1 MSNLRAL
8 LLGAPLL
15 LLGLAVGLAVGPVS
29 LEAGALLRFDT
40 TDAAVFWQLRLPRV
54 LLAACCGALLAL
66 TGAATQTLFRN
77 PLADPSL
84 IGVSAGAAL
93 ATVTAV
99 VLGGSLLSSS
109 ALLASVG
116 LPLVSFMGGVAA
128 TLLVI
133 HMAAQYQGI
142 SMTALLLIGLAINAI
157 AGAIVGA
164 LKYIADAQA
173 LRDASFWLMGRF
185 SEASWWQVVVLVSVL
200 LLSLWLLQRRA
211 AAMNLWLLG
220 REEAQTLGVD
230 IKTLRW
236 LLIICACVGVGVV
249 VAFAG
254 LIGFVGLM
262 VPHLVRLWS
271 GPDNRRLLPQ
281 SALVGALLMVL
292 ADALSRALISPS
304 ELPVGILTALA
315 GGPFFLLL
323 IHLRYREVGHA

>member
-8 LLGAPLL
+8 YTMVPTLL
-15 LLGLAVGLAVGPVS
+15 LALVIGIGVGPVS
-29 LEAGALLRFDT
+29 LDSSALFDFGS

-54 LLAACCGALLAL
+54 LLAALCGALLAL

-93 ATVTAV
+93 ATVSLV
-99 VLGGSLLSSS
+99 VLGGALLSAS
-109 ALLASVG
+109 ALLTSLLLPVASF
-116 LPLVSFMGGVAA
+116 LGGVLA
-128 TLLVI
+128 TLLVTR
-133 HMAAQYQGI
+133 MAAQYSGI

-157 AGAIVGA
+157 AGAAVGA
-164 LKYIADAQA
+164 LKYVADAQA

-185 SEASWWQVVVLVSVL
+185 SEASWWQVWMLLLVL
-200 LLSLWLLQRRA
+200 LLSLTLLQRKA

-220 REEAQTLGVD
+220 RDEAQLLGVD
-230 IKTLRW
+230 VNALRW
-236 LLIICACVGVGVV
+236 LLVLVASVGVGVV

-262 VPHLVRLWS
+262 IPHIVRMIS

-281 SALVGALLMVL
+281 SALIGALLMVL
-292 ADALSRALISPS
+292 ADALSRTLISPS

-323 IHLRYREVGHA
+323 IHLRYREAGGA

>member
-8 LLGAPLL
+8 YMMVPTLL
-15 LLGLAVGLAVGPVS
+15 LALVIGVGVGPVS
-29 LEAGALLRFDT
+29 VDSSALLDFGS

-54 LLAACCGALLAL
+54 LLAALCGALLAL

-93 ATVTAV
+93 ATVSLV
-99 VLGGSLLSSS
+99 VLGGALLSAS
-109 ALLASVG
+109 ALLTSLL
-116 LPLVSFMGGVAA
+116 LPLASFLGGVLA
-128 TLLVI
+128 TLLVTR
-133 HMAAQYQGI
+133 MAAQYSGI

-157 AGAIVGA
+157 AGAALGA
-164 LKYIADAQA
+164 LKYVADAQA

-185 SEASWWQVVVLVSVL
+185 SEASWWQVWMLLLVL
-200 LLSLWLLQRRA
+200 LFSLTLLQRKA

-220 REEAQTLGVD
+220 RDEAQLLGVD
-230 IKTLRW
+230 VNALRW
-236 LLIICACVGVGVV
+236 LLILVASVGVGVV

-262 VPHLVRLWS
+262 IPHIVRMIS

-281 SALVGALLMVL
+281 SALIGALLMVL
-292 ADALSRALISPS
+292 ADALSRTLISPS

-323 IHLRYREVGHA
+323 IHLRYREAGGA

>member
-1 MSNLRAL
+1 MSNPEAL
-8 LLGAPLL
+8 LFSIPALVLAV
-15 LLGLAVGLAVGPVS
+15 LLGLWVGPVS
-29 LEAGALLRFDT
+29 LDISAAFESGS
-40 TDAAVFWQLRLPRV
+40 TDAAVLWQLRLPRV
-54 LLAACCGALLAL
+54 LLAGLCGALLAL

-84 IGVSAGAAL
+84 IGVSAGAGL
-93 ATVTAV
+93 ATVSVV
-99 VLGGSLLSSS
+99 VLGGSLLAGS
-109 ALLASVG
+109 ALLSILG
-116 LPLVSFMGGVAA
+116 LPLISFAGGVLA
-128 TLLVI
+128 TLLVTR
-133 HMAAQYQGI
+133 MAAQYRAI
-142 SMTALLLIGLAINAI
+142 SMTALLLIGLAVNAI
-157 AGAIVGA
+157 AGAMIGA

-173 LRDASFWLMGRF
+173 LRDASFWMMGRF
-185 SEASWWQVVVLVSVL
+185 SEANWWQVALLMLVLLVSL
-200 LLSLWLLQRRA
+200 RLLQGRA

-220 REEAQTLGVD
+220 REEAQLLGVD
-230 IKTLRW
+230 VRALRW
-236 LLIICACVGVGVV
+236 LLILCASVGVGVV

-271 GPDNRRLLPQ
+271 GPDNRLLLPQ

-323 IHLRYREVGHA
+323 IHLRYREAGNA

>member
-1 MSNLRAL
+1 MSNRSVL
-8 LLGAPLL
+8 LPGGVILL
-15 LLGLAVGLAVGPVS
+15 VLTLIGLSVGPVQLQLS
-29 LEAGALLRFDT
+29 QLFVSDS
-40 TDAAVFWQLRLPRV
+40 TDAAVLWELRMPRV
-54 LLAACCGALLAL
+54 LLAALSGALLAI

-93 ATVTAV
+93 ATVGVV
-99 VLGGSLLSSS
+99 VLGGTLLTSHVV
-109 ALLASVG
+109 LASVG
-116 LPLVSFMGGVAA
+116 LPVASFIGGMLT
-128 TLLVI
+128 TLLVMR
-133 HMAAQYQGI
+133 MASRYRGI

-157 AGAIVGA
+157 AGALIGA
-164 LKYIADAQA
+164 LKYVADAQA

-185 SEASWWQVVVLVSVL
+185 SDASWWQVGVLAIVLVLVL
-200 LLSLWLLQRRA
+200 VLLQRQA
-211 AAMNLWLLG
+211 GKLNLWLLG
-220 REEAQTLGVD
+220 SEQAQLLGVD
-230 IKTLRW
+230 VVATRW
-236 LLIICACVGVGVV
+236 LLIVCASIGVGVV

-281 SALVGALLMVL
+281 SALVGAVLMVL
-292 ADALSRALISPS
+292 ADALSRQLISPS

-323 IHLRYREVGHA
+323 IHLRYSEAGHA

>member
-8 LLGAPLL
+8 YMMVPTLL
-15 LLGLAVGLAVGPVS
+15 LALVIGVGVGPVS
-29 LEAGALLRFDT
+29 VDSSALLDFGS

-54 LLAACCGALLAL
+54 LLAALCGALLAL

-93 ATVTAV
+93 ATVSLV
-99 VLGGSLLSSS
+99 VLGGALLSAS
-109 ALLASVG
+109 ALLTSLL
-116 LPLVSFMGGVAA
+116 LPLASFLGGVLA
-128 TLLVI
+128 TLLVTR
-133 HMAAQYQGI
+133 MAAQYSGI

-157 AGAIVGA
+157 AGAAVGA
-164 LKYIADAQA
+164 LKYVADAQA

-185 SEASWWQVVVLVSVL
+185 SEASWWQVWMLLLVL
-200 LLSLWLLQRRA
+200 LLSLTLLQRKA

-220 REEAQTLGVD
+220 RDEAQLLGVD
-230 IKTLRW
+230 VNALRW
-236 LLIICACVGVGVV
+236 LLILVASVGVGVV

-262 VPHLVRLWS
+262 IPHIVRMIS

-281 SALVGALLMVL
+281 SALIGALLMVL
-292 ADALSRALISPS
+292 ADALSRTLISPS

-323 IHLRYREVGHA
+323 IHLRYREAGGA

>member
-1 MSNLRAL
+1 MSNRWAFLV
-8 LLGAPLL
+8 GAPLL
-15 LLGLAVGLAVGPVS
+15 LAALLVGLAVGPVS
-29 LEAGALLRFDT
+29 LSFAHLLDFQAMDST
-40 TDAAVFWQLRLPRV
+40 VFWQLRLPRV
-54 LLAACCGALLAL
+54 LLAALCGGLLAL

-84 IGVSAGAAL
+84 IGVSAGSAL
-93 ATVTAV
+93 ATVGVV
-99 VLGGSLLSSS
+99 VLGGGLISSNELFS
-109 ALLASVG
+109 TLG
-116 LPLVSFMGGVAA
+116 LPLVSFLGGVLS

-133 HMAAQYQGI
+133 RMAAQYRGI

-157 AGAIVGA
+157 AGAVIGA
-164 LKYIADAQA
+164 LKYVADAQA

-185 SEASWWQVVVLVSVL
+185 SEATWWQVL
-200 LLSLWLLQRRA
+200 LLVAVTLACSILLNKRA
-211 AAMNLWLLG
+211 DAMNLWLLG
-220 REEAQTLGVD
+220 QHEAQLLGVD
-230 IKTLRW
+230 VGALRW
-236 LLIICACVGVGVV
+236 LLILCVSVGVGVV

-262 VPHLVRLWS
+262 VPHLVRLVS

-281 SALVGALLMVL
+281 SALAGALLLTV

-323 IHLRYREVGHA
+323 IHLRYREAGHA

>member
-8 LLGAPLL
+8 YTMVPALL
-15 LLGLAVGLAVGPVS
+15 LALVIGIGVGPVS
-29 LEAGALLRFDT
+29 LDSSALFDFGS

-54 LLAACCGALLAL
+54 LLAALCGALLAL

-93 ATVTAV
+93 ATVSLV
-99 VLGGSLLSSS
+99 VLGGGLLSAS
-109 ALLASVG
+109 ALLTSLL
-116 LPLVSFMGGVAA
+116 LPLASFLGGVLA
-128 TLLVI
+128 TLLVTR
-133 HMAAQYQGI
+133 MAAQYSGI

-157 AGAIVGA
+157 AGAAVGA
-164 LKYIADAQA
+164 LKYVADAQA

-185 SEASWWQVVVLVSVL
+185 SEASWWQVWMLLLVL
-200 LLSLWLLQRRA
+200 LLSLTLLQRKA

-220 REEAQTLGVD
+220 RDEAQLLGVD
-230 IKTLRW
+230 VNALRW
-236 LLIICACVGVGVV
+236 LLVLVASVGVGVV

-262 VPHLVRLWS
+262 IPHIVRMIS

-281 SALVGALLMVL
+281 SALIGALLMVL
-292 ADALSRALISPS
+292 ADALSRTLISPS

-323 IHLRYREVGHA
+323 IHLRYREAGGA

>member
-8 LLGAPLL
+8 YTMVPTLL
-15 LLGLAVGLAVGPVS
+15 LALVVGVGVGPVS
-29 LEAGALLRFDT
+29 LDSSALFDLGS

-54 LLAACCGALLAL
+54 LLAALCGALLAL
-66 TGAATQTLFRN
+66 TGATTQTLFRN

-93 ATVTAV
+93 ATVSLV
-99 VLGGSLLSSS
+99 VLGGALLSTSTLLTSLL
-109 ALLASVG
+109 LPLAS
-116 LPLVSFMGGVAA
+116 FFGGVLA
-128 TLLVI
+128 TLLVTR
-133 HMAAQYQGI
+133 MAAQYSGI

-157 AGAIVGA
+157 AGAAVGA
-164 LKYIADAQA
+164 LKYVADAQA

-185 SEASWWQVVVLVSVL
+185 SEASWWQVWML
-200 LLSLWLLQRRA
+200 LLVLILSLILLQRKA

-220 REEAQTLGVD
+220 RDEAQLLGVD
-230 IKTLRW
+230 VNALRW
-236 LLIICACVGVGVV
+236 RLILVASVGVGVV

-262 VPHLVRLWS
+262 IPHIVRMIS

-281 SALVGALLMVL
+281 SALIGALLMVL
-292 ADALSRALISPS
+292 ADALSRTLISPS

-323 IHLRYREVGHA
+323 IHLRYREAGGA

>member
-1 MSNLRAL
+1 VSNLRAL
-8 LLGAPLL
+8 YTMVPTLL
-15 LLGLAVGLAVGPVS
+15 LALVIGIGVGPVS
-29 LEAGALLRFDT
+29 LDSSALFDFGS

-54 LLAACCGALLAL
+54 LLAALCGALLAL

-93 ATVTAV
+93 ATVSLV
-99 VLGGSLLSSS
+99 VLGGALLSAS
-109 ALLASVG
+109 ALLTSLLLPVASF
-116 LPLVSFMGGVAA
+116 LGGVLA
-128 TLLVI
+128 TLLVTR
-133 HMAAQYQGI
+133 MAAQYSGI

-157 AGAIVGA
+157 AGAAVGA
-164 LKYIADAQA
+164 LKYVADAQA
-173 LRDASFWLMGRF
+173 LRNASFWLMGRF
-185 SEASWWQVVVLVSVL
+185 SEASWWQVWMLLLVL
-200 LLSLWLLQRRA
+200 LLSLILLQRKA

-220 REEAQTLGVD
+220 RDEAQLLGVD
-230 IKTLRW
+230 VNALRW
-236 LLIICACVGVGVV
+236 RLILVASVGVGVV

-262 VPHLVRLWS
+262 IPHIVRMIS

-281 SALVGALLMVL
+281 SALIGALLMVL
-292 ADALSRALISPS
+292 ADALSRTLISPS

-323 IHLRYREVGHA
+323 IHLRYREAGGA